1 MELSL
6 RKYLSFALKWLI
18 PFAFLEI
25 LICILFFT
33 SVIKSGLFAFIFVIN
48 IICLLLPGAYFLTMF
63 FIFKKKCKCFTPIDG
78 VIVNWE
84 AGFYRYTGSVI
95 INSDGKEYSTSSYF
109 TNEECKGLVGKHVSY
124 AIIDE
129 MLFIYEINDL
139 SQ

>member
-6 RKYLSFALKWLI
+6 KKYLSFALKWLI

-25 LICILFFT
+25 LICVLFFA
-33 SVIKSGLFAFIFVIN
+33 SIIKSGLFAFLFIIS

-63 FIFKKKCKCFTPIDG
+63 FIFKKKCKRFTPVDG
-78 VIVNWE
+78 VIANWQS
-84 AGFYRYTGSVI
+84 GFYRYTGSVI
-95 INSDGKEYSTSSYF
+95 IKADDKEYSTSAYF
-109 TNEECKGLVGKHVSY
+109 TNEECKELVGKSVSY

-129 MLFIYEINDL
+129 TLFIYEINDP